1 MKSIRVKN
9 LRSIVDSGEIEI
21 NKLNFFLG
29 ENSSGK
35 SSILR
40 LFPLLKE
47 TINKE
52 LRGSLLW
59 YGDAYDYGGFSE
71 SISRQASSPYINIE
85 FTWNALSKKKQ
96 SRCADCK
103 YYDRRPLG
111 FLQSNAYKLTI
122 SIGEKN
128 GISFFDTVSVTT
140 DKHEIKLCTNE
151 EDYLDIYIDSNKMV
165 SDPLIWRYGVR
176 GLLPD
181 IVPNNS
187 RRDTP
192 LQMIRSEINKMIP
205 NSYDGKLLNSDFE
218 SLFYIQNLQTNEIFA
233 HITNEQNPFGKL
245 IKQSLKYGSPEAIKF
260 CNNIV
265 LSNVFRCL
273 EYVDNYVSSTFESTY
288 YMLPIRYSIGRY
300 LRNKDLA
307 VDGIDS
313 SGENVTEFI
322 NSLDRKELLSLN
334 KFLLSSL
341 NIKVSVKKD
350 GIANNQLLIETKEE
364 NKKVKYNIV
373 DVGYGITQVLPI
385 AILLW
390 DKARRSNDC
399 EFSDI
404 VVIEQPEVHLHP
416 RMQEALAHLLIS
428 ALELSKSNNGDL
440 RLVIETHSSILINK
454 IGRLIRE
461 KNTSDE
467 SKKDFNEG
475 WVSIYLFEKKYGV
488 TEIQKTNYDPS
499 GRIQKWPIGFLD

>member
-21 NKLNFFLG
+21 NRLNFFLG

-47 TINKE
+47 TINQE
-52 LRGSLLW
+52 LRGPLLW
-59 YGDAYDYGGFSE
+59 YGDAYDFGGFSE
-71 SISRQASSPYINIE
+71 SLSRQANSQFITIE
-85 FTWNALSKKKQ
+85 FSWDALSKKKQ
-96 SRCADCK
+96 SRCSDCR
-103 YYDRRPLG
+103 YYDRKPLG
-111 FLQSNAYKLTI
+111 FLQSSTYKLVI

-128 GISFFDTVSVTT
+128 GTPFFDTVSVTT
-140 DKHEIKLCTNE
+140 DKHEIKLCTNSK
-151 EDYLDIYIDSNKMV
+151 DYLDIYIDNEKAAN
-165 SDPLIWRYGVR
+165 DPLIWRYGVR

-181 IVPNNS
+181 IVPKNS
-187 RRDTP
+187 KRDTP

-205 NSYDGKLLNSDFE
+205 NSFEGKLLNSDFE
-218 SLFYIQNLQTNEIFA
+218 SLFYIQSLRIEDIFD
-233 HITNEQNPFGKL
+233 HITNEKNPFGKL
-245 IKQSLKYGSPEAIKF
+245 IKQSLVYGSPEANKF
-260 CNNIV
+260 CNNII

-273 EYVDNYVSSTFESTY
+273 EYVDSYVSTTFESTY
-288 YMLPIRYSIGRY
+288 YMRPVRYSIGRY

-322 NSLDRKELLSLN
+322 NSLESKELISLN
-334 KFLLSSL
+334 KFLFSSL
-341 NIKVSVKKD
+341 RIKVSVKKN
-350 GIANNQLLIETKEE
+350 GAASNQLLIETNED

-390 DKARRSNDC
+390 DKARKSNDC

-416 RMQEALAHLLIS
+416 RMQEFLAQLLIS
-428 ALELSKSNNGDL
+428 AIVLSRENNGEL
-440 RLVIETHSSILINK
+440 RLVIETHSSVLINK
-454 IGRLIRE
+454 IGRYIRE
-461 KNTSDE
+461 NNTGPE
-467 SKKDFNEG
+467 SILNFNEKD
-475 WVSIYLFEKKYGV
+475 VSIYLFEKKTGV
-488 TEIQKTNYDPS
+488 TAIQKTYYDTS